1 MLYSFKKET
10 DKSTNKKTMIY
21 IYIYSFKVTISQDI
35 HKLMK
40 WIFFKS
46 INNSSTCCLSQIW
59 ILFLQIVTTIN
70 MGIEQITS
78 LKWLTIKPCRK
89 LIDQLKT
96 CILWTYYNYPFKLN
110 TVFSQQCLMEHV
122 LFLMCYVW
130 TSQN

>member
-78 LKWLTIKPCRK
+78 LKWLTIKSGWK

-96 CILWTYYNYPFKLN
+96 CILWTYYNYLFKLN